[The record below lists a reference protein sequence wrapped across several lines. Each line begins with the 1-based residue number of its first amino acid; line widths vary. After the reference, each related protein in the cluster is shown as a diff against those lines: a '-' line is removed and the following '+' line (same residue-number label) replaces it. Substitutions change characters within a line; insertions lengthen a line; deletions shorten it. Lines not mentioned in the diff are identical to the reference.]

1 MSHMSLSNCLS
12 LLRLLRCHSFDAFY
26 SADDKEVAHLL
37 AFCEAVQVPTCR
49 CPNLTGDTV
58 IPSGTVWNCDEP
70 IAPSWQFMARRLSLS
85 ASALDESPGGI
96 LSVKSNISGPEM
108 TSDDL

>member
-1 MSHMSLSNCLS
+1 M
-12 LLRLLRCHSFDAFY
+12 LRLLRCHSFVAFC

-49 CPNLTGDTV
+49 CPNLGDTV

-108 TSDDL
+108 T